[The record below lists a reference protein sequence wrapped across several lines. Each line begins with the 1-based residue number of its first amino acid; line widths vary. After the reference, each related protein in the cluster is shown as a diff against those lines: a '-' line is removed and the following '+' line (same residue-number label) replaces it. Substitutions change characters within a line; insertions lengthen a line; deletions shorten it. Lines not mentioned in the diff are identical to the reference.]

1 MGGLSLSTVDTLLH
15 QSDLHLTLK
24 DVFLSVF
31 YLFYELIDEKS
42 KTWTC
47 RFSASKNKQR

>member
-15 QSDLHLTLK
+15 QSDLRLTLK
-24 DVFLSVF
+24 RGFHKSFF
-31 YLFYELIDEKS
+31 YLFYELIDEKA

-47 RFSASKNKQR
+47 RFSA